1 MELIRSVSMNSLQSL
16 SETLSNMV
24 DFSPNVGVMEE
35 LSHVDTARSK
45 QSSNEARARARA
57 RKGSASNRHSNDR
70 THDGGARPRRK
81 RKHLNANNANVD
93 TARSNN
99 NTAAVVDTS
108 RSRQSRQSIESRGSQ
123 ESRGGGD
130 GAGTTMRRRTNARNR
145 ESRLP
150 QGPETPHRPSPR
162 LQDNGVNNESS
173 INLMMLL
180 DLAGFRTGL
189 QRTNSG
195 NFFNVPSLFYGN
207 VFDNGNN
214 NDSLAALAAKSTSR
228 SQEEVE
234 EEYDEKDDEEEYNE
248 EYDDQYSEEEIIYLN
263 TSRSGEHPG
272 QGMYCSDDED
282 DNEDIDGDLSDG
294 ETSYSSS
301 CITIHSDMNFGISRK
316 GADEFNSDLPISPMS
331 PPRQVPRLNGIQP
344 AKISGKNGSARIS
357 GRGSGRPSSARTSG
371 KGGALPNLNPAL
383 KISPRKYSPRDDAG
397 PRSSSRA
404 PPRSSARAPSSRTR
418 PNALSP
424 NGRAARHDV
433 HLSPPRSGTRR
444 NPSPNSPTRQP
455 LSRPVSMRSQLPH
468 MSLPRLRGTN
478 KDATLAEKLQL
489 LAAGGLTDP
498 SIIDRI
504 TKFNNMISTKEAY
517 ELKKKA
523 IICYKYATDSS
534 FLRDSAPD
542 EMWEMIRRREA
553 WAQGTR
559 LMATVSAV
567 QLLLCVVVLLTANQ
581 PIDKAT
587 MFVAALYLVTM
598 ICVNRLEVTGDVYRL
613 LIEFYSKYFGSS
625 LLMKCAGILLGIL
638 FIPVWALLFSTT
650 FVLDLVCGK
659 INNISYGEFLNI
671 IINTIV
677 VFTGFS
683 VGLRSGNAINAVQT
697 FAGFS
702 FIGDMDEQVMRLF
715 EVDLSALTYHK
726 EGPGKQRKILA
737 IRVGVYIIVPLL
749 AIAFVYMTVVNE
761 CVWFCEDQ

>member
-24 DFSPNVGVMEE
+24 DFSPNVGAMEE
-35 LSHVDTARSK
+35 LNQVDTARSK
-45 QSSNEARARARA
+45 QSSNEVRARARA
-57 RKGSASNRHSNDR
+57 RKGSASNHHNNAR

-81 RKHLNANNANVD
+81 RKPPNANNTNVD

-99 NTAAVVDTS
+99 HTAAIVDTG
-108 RSRQSRQSIESRGSQ
+108 RSRQSKQSTESRGSR
-123 ESRGGGD
+123 ESGG
-130 GAGTTMRRRTNARNR
+130 ATIRRRTNAKSR

-150 QGPETPHRPSPR
+150 PGPETHHRPSPR
-162 LQDNGVNNESS
+162 LQDNDVNNESS

-207 VFDNGNN
+207 IFDNSSN

-234 EEYDEKDDEEEYNE
+234 EEYDEKDGEEEYNE

-263 TSRSGEHPG
+263 TSRSGELPG

-282 DNEDIDGDLSDG
+282 DNNDIDGDLSDG

-301 CITIHSDMNFGISRK
+301 CISIHSDMNFGISRK
-316 GADEFNSDLPISPMS
+316 GADDFNSDLPISPMS

-344 AKISGKNGSARIS
+344 AKISGK
-357 GRGSGRPSSARTSG
+357 GSGRPSSARTSG
-371 KGGALPNLNPAL
+371 KGESLPNLNPAL

-404 PPRSSARAPSSRTR
+404 PARSSARAPGSRTR

-424 NGRAARHDV
+424 NGRAARYDA
-433 HLSPPRSGTRR
+433 HLSPPRSKTIR
-444 NPSPNSPTRQP
+444 NPSPNSPTRKP
-455 LSRPVSMRSQLPH
+455 LSRPVSMRSQLSH

-478 KDATLAEKLQL
+478 KDATLADKLQL

-498 SIIDRI
+498 LIIDRI